1 MTTSSS
7 GASAARSIAFKQAAR
22 AEGRFVAGTIAV
34 MRITPKS
41 LGHFHSD
48 YSEVAL
54 EHSLDADKAYVPISM
69 WIVLGVVVTFGVSA
83 SIGLALGRVLGSF
96 GRDLTDLLEAVSCR
110 SLPPARARASSRA

>member
-1 MTTSSS
+1 
-7 GASAARSIAFKQAAR
+7 
-22 AEGRFVAGTIAV
+22 

-41 LGHFHSD
+41 LGHLHSD
-48 YSEVAL
+48 YSEVGL

-83 SIGLALGRVLGSF
+83 SIGLALGRVLGSI
-96 GRDLTDLLEAVSCR
+96 GSELTDLLEAESWR